1 MVKVEWSLSAIEDI
15 EDHIGYI
22 EKDSV
27 QAAQN
32 WAIQIFEN
40 EDLIA
45 ENPYIG
51 RVIPEENLEHK
62 REMILGNFRLMYE
75 ILNNSN
81 VVILKVMRSKQLY
94 SNI

>member
-1 MVKVEWSLSAIEDI
+1 MVKIQWSLSAIEDI
-15 EDHIGYI
+15 EKHLEYI
-22 EKDSV
+22 EQDNV
-27 QAAQN
+27 QAAQD

-51 RVIPEENLEHK
+51 RIIQVENLEYK

-75 ILNNSN
+75 ILNESK

-94 SNI
+94 LS